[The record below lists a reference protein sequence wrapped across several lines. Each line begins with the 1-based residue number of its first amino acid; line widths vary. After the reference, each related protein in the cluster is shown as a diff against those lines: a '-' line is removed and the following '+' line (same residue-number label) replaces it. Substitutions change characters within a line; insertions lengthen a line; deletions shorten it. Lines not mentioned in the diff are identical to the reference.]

1 MPSGESTT
9 QPFIDRSEVRWSS
22 GDPSGPGDNIV
33 TQRIGVATDAD
44 IAEARQSDIM
54 FSKGPL
60 TLSVVPS
67 TSVSDAADLYV
78 FDDTTDCVR
87 LISTSPFVA
96 DDVLNEY
103 AQTLLASWTTN

>member
-9 QPFIDRSEVRWSS
+9 QPFIDGSEVRWSS

-33 TQRIGVATDAD
+33 TQRIGAATDAD
-44 IAEARQSDIM
+44 IAEARQSDIK
-54 FSKGPL
+54 FSNGPL
-60 TLSVVPS
+60 TLSLVPS

-87 LISTSPFVA
+87 LISTSPFVP
-96 DDVLNEY
+96 DDVLNQY